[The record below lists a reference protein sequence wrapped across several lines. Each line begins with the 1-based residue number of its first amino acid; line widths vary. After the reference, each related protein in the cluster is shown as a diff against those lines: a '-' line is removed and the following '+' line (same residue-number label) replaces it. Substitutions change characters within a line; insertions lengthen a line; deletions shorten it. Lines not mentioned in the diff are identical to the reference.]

1 MNLFFSLGGV
11 GGIFEVEV
19 DVDEVVV
26 CGWIWSVRSTVQ
38 FDSEIK
44 MHESLHKV
52 QSPLHQ
58 SENSKSHSEHE
69 FALWP
74 PQFTPSKINS
84 DLLKSCTYELFFSNF
99 SLIID

>member
-1 MNLFFSLGGV
+1 MKTLGCWV
-11 GGIFEVEV
+11 I
-19 DVDEVVV
+19 V
-26 CGWIWSVRSTVQ
+26 CGWIFSTCGTVVGRVQ
-38 FDSEIK
+38 FDSEVK
-44 MHESLHKV
+44 TQESSHKV

-84 DLLKSCTYELFFSNF
+84 DLLKSCTYELCFSNF